1 MNYPRHEISCDGYCI
16 IQADDE
22 IYTGATAIVEMSNG
36 FVYLTLPTMEQPIL
50 ISLLEISSSTNGL
63 VRVNNYLR
71 KSYAGVGWNT
81 FR

>member
-1 MNYPRHEISCDGYCI
+1 MNYPRHEVSCDGYCI

-22 IYTGATAIVEMSNG
+22 TYTGASAIVEMSNG
-36 FVYLTLPTMEQPIL
+36 FVYLSLPTMEQPL
-50 ISLLEISSSTNGL
+50 LVDLLEISSSSNGL

-71 KSYAGVGWNT
+71 KSYGGTPRNT